1 MSRVGWGGGWGTLTA
16 FMRLCVCFHQIEEKY
31 KNITVKDESP
41 ALRKKINELT
51 VVKPS
56 PLTCAALFCGSQL
69 HNAAL
74 SLSLQDNQRLKQD
87 LLRSQT
93 KVACLHSEMDSL
105 KTELTDQTISTE
117 R

>member
-1 MSRVGWGGGWGTLTA
+1 MDYPTLTA
-16 FMRLCVCFHQIEEKY
+16 STSLCVCLRQIEEKY

-51 VVKPS
+51 VVSDARPTAWCS
-56 PLTCAALFCGSQL
+56 CVLVVQI

-105 KTELTDQTISTE
+105 KTELTDQSISTE